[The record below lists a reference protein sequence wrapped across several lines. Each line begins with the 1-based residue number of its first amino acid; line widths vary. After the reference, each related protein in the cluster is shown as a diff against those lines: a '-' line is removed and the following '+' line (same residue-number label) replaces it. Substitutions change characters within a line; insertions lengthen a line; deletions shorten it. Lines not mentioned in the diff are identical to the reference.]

1 MNSKDF
7 MARLAQTSGHTPA
20 EVEEMV
26 LRLLEAMSRQ
36 WVEGNEVSIRG
47 FGSFW
52 VRKRMERI
60 EVNPVSGQRM
70 LVPPEL
76 VLVFSPDA
84 QLEEKSEPV

>member
-1 MNSKDF
+1 

-26 LRLLEAMSRQ
+26 LRLLETMSRQ

-47 FGSFW
+47 FGSFE
-52 VRKRMERI
+52 VKKHMERI
-60 EVNPVSGQRM
+60 VVNPASGQRM

-76 VLVFSPDA
+76 VLAFNPDA
-84 QLEEKSEPV
+84 ELEEKSEPV